1 MYCVKCGVELA
12 DSEKACPLCGTEVV
26 LPKNLSR
33 TLADPPYPPY
43 PGAVTEGVSRS
54 GVMIVLTF
62 LLFLPFALCL
72 IIDSELNGST
82 VWSGYASGGILLFYI
97 LILLPNWFRKGN
109 PVIFVPIDFA
119 AIGLYLG
126 YINYKIGGDWFLS
139 FALPTVGA
147 VGLITTAAVT
157 LLRYVRGGK
166 PYILGGASILFGGTM
181 ILIEFLLHITFD
193 HPPLF
198 RWSLYPFAALFFL
211 GIFLLLVGIIRP
223 LREFMRRK
231 FFF

>member
-12 DSEKACPLCGTEVV
+12 DSEKACPLCGTEVL

-33 TLADPPYPPY
+33 TLSEPPYPPY

-54 GVMIVLTF
+54 GVMSLLTF
-62 LLFLPFALCL
+62 LFFLPFALCL
-72 IIDSELNGST
+72 IIDTEINGSM

-97 LILLPNWFRKGN
+97 LVLLPNWFRRGN

-119 AIGLYLG
+119 AIGLYLC
-126 YINYKIGGDWFLS
+126 YVNYDMGGDWFLS

-147 VGLITTAAVT
+147 IGLITTAAVA

-166 PYILGGASILFGGTM
+166 PFIFGGMTILFGFWM
-181 ILIEFLLHITFD
+181 ILMEFLLYITFD
-193 HPPLF
+193 RPAMF
-198 RWSLYPFAALFFL
+198 RWSLYPFAAFFL
-211 GIFLLLVGIIRP
+211 LGVFFLLVGIIRP
-223 LREFMRRK
+223 LREWMRRK
-231 FFF
+231 LFF